1 MPLPKRRHSKQR
13 GRKRRTHYKATFP
26 ALTECGNCGEAKM
39 LHHICP
45 SCGFYRGE
53 QILEGK
59 EA

>member
-13 GRKRRTHYKATFP
+13 GRKRRTHYKATLP
-26 ALTECGNCGEAKM
+26 TMSECSNCGEIKM

-45 SCGFYRGE
+45 ACGFYCGE